1 MSIEESEMAM
11 KIRSHPAAA
20 AGATFAFTMA
30 MAPAAAKIGFGM
42 SSPIANVEGRFR
54 RSTSES
60 QRGVVA
66 GPGGRRSLQAPSANS
81 PAPAASFAQSA
92 RVDAVDGFATVKCPN
107 AAAQTA

>member
-66 GPGGRRSLQAPSANS
+66 PGGRRSLQAPSANS

-92 RVDAVDGFATVKCPN
+92 RVDAVDGFATAKCPN